1 MSVKRRIFIR
11 AVSFFAAICVILAA
25 EGLSEQKARAS
36 YEETLGKMRLGGL
49 TSLCEFSRDISVGLR
64 LLAVSAD
71 NSMSDSAAYVGAR
84 VTGAIGCLNSFES
97 ANVKN
102 ISEFLNGTESFVQD
116 FSGSEAQ
123 RKAAVMLSDYAQEMY
138 YHLNDLT
145 SSVMN
150 EKYSLTEYSSLYAGE
165 RMPYYEEYL
174 DFSNGSEND
183 IFKMITPASAQ
194 FRESEFLSGKGRI
207 SQKEAVKTASG
218 IMSVNAA
225 LWRSGKAKNEGVEV
239 YSLTYDDFCADICKV
254 GGALCRLVRPMPCLT
269 SVYSVEE
276 AERKAI
282 DFADANGYRDLTTA
296 EVLSNGFEASFNMF
310 PVVNGILLLNA
321 RIDISVCLASGE
333 ITYFDASEYIKNFRN
348 DVAADIG
355 NPDLSMV
362 LPENL
367 NFEKCITCISE
378 IGGRDILC
386 YLAVCDFEGDTV
398 LSYIDA
404 SDFEVLK
411 TEIKYAKMQ

>member
-11 AVSFFAAICVILAA
+11 AVSFFAAICVILAVA
-25 EGLSEQKARAS
+25 GLFEQKARAS

-49 TSLCEFSRDISVGLR
+49 TSLCEFSRDISAGLR

-84 VTGAIGCLNSFES
+84 LTGAIGCLNSFES
-97 ANVKN
+97 SNAKN
-102 ISEFLNGTESFVQD
+102 ITEFLNGANSFVQN

-145 SSVMN
+145 SAVMN
-150 EKYSLTEYSSLYAGE
+150 GKYSLTEYPSLYADKK
-165 RMPYYEEYL
+165 MPYYEEYL
-174 DFSNGSEND
+174 DFSNGREND
-183 IFKMITPASAQ
+183 IFKMITPACAQ
-194 FRESEFLSGKGRI
+194 ARESEFLSGKGRI
-207 SQKEAVKTASG
+207 SQEEAVKAASS
-218 IMSVNAA
+218 IVPVNTA
-225 LWRSGKAKNEGVEV
+225 LWRSGKAKNEGIEV
-239 YSLTYDDFCADICKV
+239 YSLTCGDFCADICKA
-254 GGALCRLVRPMPCLT
+254 GGALCRLVRPMPCMT
-269 SVYSVEE
+269 SVYSAQE

-282 DFADANGYRDLTTA
+282 AFAAANGYCGLMAVETS
-296 EVLSNGFEASFNMF
+296 SNGFEASFNMF
-310 PVVNGILLLNA
+310 PEVNGVLLLTA
-321 RIDISVCLASGE
+321 RVDISVCLASGE

-355 NPDLSMV
+355 SPDLSKV

-367 NFEKCITCISE
+367 YCEKCITCISE
-378 IGGRDILC
+378 IDGRERLC
-386 YLAVCDFEGDTV
+386 YLAVCDFEGNTV
-398 LSYIDA
+398 LCYIDA